1 MTKLAGLRR
10 NSSSVQLIALQFFSL
25 AGVGIVSPYVN
36 VYLSDI
42 EFSGVLIGTLA
53 SLGATLTLII
63 TPVFTLIADR
73 RLLHRRLLMLYLTG
87 FALANFIF
95 ASTHAQLLV
104 IIAVLLIKVTVSPS
118 LTLGMQLTMA
128 LLIQSKKAILGK
140 VRAFAS
146 LGFALAS
153 LTAGTLIAAGG
164 YPLLY
169 AVGVIFALVSI
180 QMATVFPDKPKGKV
194 QADPAPKQPRN
205 RGFYV
210 LALCQFFV
218 TIGTYNSYSFLYI
231 HLRDYLGVNTMDI
244 GIWAAI
250 LAALEIPSLYLLD
263 AVLPKLR
270 IRIVYIVSILGIA
283 LFTFSL
289 GLVPNL
295 TVLALL
301 LVFRGIVWPC
311 FHLSSFRL
319 VNAISHPRNAA
330 TNQAILQ
337 VTMPSTALLLTG
349 SLFGWTYDNL
359 GSNAFFAFCSLACLA
374 GMFIVIAGF
383 RLFDVRNCVERT

>member
-1 MTKLAGLRR
+1 MSRIAVFRQKAGSL
-10 NSSSVQLIALQFFSL
+10 QLIALQFFSL

-36 VYLSDI
+36 VYLSDL

-53 SLGATLTLII
+53 SLGAILSLII

-87 FALANFIF
+87 FALANFLF
-95 ASTHAQLLV
+95 ASTQAQILV
-104 IIAVLLIKVTVSPS
+104 IVAVLLIKVTVSPS

-128 LLIQSKKAILGK
+128 LLIQSKKVILGK

-153 LTAGTLIAAGG
+153 LIAGTLIAAGG
-164 YPLLY
+164 YPLLFSI
-169 AVGVIFALVSI
+169 GVIFALVSI
-180 QMATVFPDKPKGKV
+180 QMATVFPDRPKGKAP
-194 QADPAPKQPRN
+194 ADTAPKQPRN

-231 HLRDYLGVNTMDI
+231 HLRDHLGVNATDV
-244 GIWAAI
+244 GIWAAL
-250 LAALEIPSLYLLD
+250 LAAAEIPILYLLD
-263 AVLPKLR
+263 FILPKLR
-270 IRIVYIVSILGIA
+270 VRVVYIFSILGIG
-283 LFTFSL
+283 LFTLSL
-289 GLVPNL
+289 GMVQSLPA
-295 TVLALL
+295 LALL
-301 LVFRGIVWPC
+301 LVLRGIVWPC

-319 VNAISHPRNAA
+319 VNAISQPRNAA

-349 SLFGWTYDNL
+349 SLFGWTFDNL
-359 GSNAFFAFCSLACLA
+359 GSSAFFALCALACLA
-374 GMFIVIAGF
+374 GMCIVIAGF
-383 RLFDVRNCVERT
+383 RLFDVRNCAERT